1 MGDSDAYS
9 YDSSPDPLAISFNNN
24 KPTRKATPRRPLIS
38 TSPSKQNRRS
48 SVSEFEF
55 SSPTKAMIMNTP
67 RVGSASPWRIKVTV
81 QAEPGSDDENAQSP
95 TVERFTRTQTTT
107 IPLKDPDASS
117 PVKRGRG
124 RPRKSDTG
132 VVSRTK
138 RAGTPIKRAPRS
150 KSRDRSAGAADASG
164 ADVDTDAPPKRKR
177 GRPRKSIQ
185 PPVQD
190 EDVVMTLDHSES
202 HREVTPVSAAKPK
215 TSTSQKSTRFAT
227 PEEPVSDVQT
237 TDHRSRKFLA
247 EYEIPVVD
255 TPPQTKLGN
264 QVRARKG
271 TPHAKQILPITLSSD
286 EESEQDSDVLT
297 PTSGEEESPEEV
309 MSDPFTSVPTP
320 EEPQR
325 SSSQRPDLFEN
336 SSPDPVVPVVH
347 VESYSNEPYEDDDE
361 EPQDVT
367 TFAFDEGTTRMV
379 DDTTV
384 IDSENFSMIS
394 VDSLPSSGGLTSPPK
409 PEDVEGPAPQIGS
422 RLRHEYLPTSN
433 ATSSDT
439 PEISRSLEVPR
450 ASPGL
455 APNGGP
461 SRPAI
466 RRYVTPVI
474 DAAVPSMPPVVE
486 PTQPAQPKTETPRLG
501 RVVTAGVA
509 LQGVL
514 DPTRLTPEPTQKML
528 DEKRD
533 RLDDLFRGFSEG
545 TRRELQ
551 AGLRLG
557 EQLAEAGSKAPS
569 PHPPSSPIKSQ
580 PEPIAAPKSAVFKT
594 HRKVREPR
602 LLTPEDQD
610 FVVTAAPVE
619 VNDVQYPVL
628 SAPTEKS
635 LPSPDRSEDEDE
647 MSWRVD
653 TPPAPTG
660 NTERSRLGNIEGQ
673 SDEPRQSANTTTT
686 TAQASTQARQEDY
699 TDIWQEEASRS
710 SDSIEANVA
719 QAEDLFL
726 PSPAAPAPGK
736 LPRTWR
742 RRNLKHIEEG
752 GSSQPPISARPAPT
766 PEVVDEMDGN
776 EEQANEEDDAGS
788 DASDDTGLFFQSN
801 MPSVFSKRHSRDL
814 KQKKADKLDLTLL
827 MNEGESLAPESSP
840 PILTNKVSAATN
852 TNPFLNTP
860 PRFQGFP
867 SSPHKSSPLRREI
880 RGSDISSEGP
890 SRLFQEES
898 SLPLP
903 QSSPFHTIVDGESKL
918 SIASDQR
925 QLQMEMEGV
934 TDSSICRV
942 RNEAD
947 GYLEA
952 YEPQERSLDE
962 IEEVTEPSRT
972 WLKVSSPPRMKT
984 LSPVRKRVSLF
995 RDTPEKPRTAPRMY
1009 MEVET
1014 VEKRVLNTEKAVE
1027 PASSEQHSAAAAP
1040 SEELSQQRPTGLLT
1054 RMTSTLWSAVSTPA
1068 VPASSASSPPAP
1080 HPILAKLTALPKIE
1094 PWTKTHYKTLDKLY
1108 SVNQKHPALFSPS
1121 ITPATPLSQ
1130 TNAYLLNKF
1139 KANNKQPY
1147 IGAVFSAWGY
1157 EFDMTEELVVLCQ
1170 VFCELMSLDSIAA
1183 YENLKGREIEM
1194 GDCMPGK
1201 AGNAIDAEEVMRRLA
1216 TVILGEEVR
1225 EDEKNGVKIDR
1236 SRGLEVHWP
1245 RRVAKRV

>member
-1 MGDSDAYS
+1 MGDSDAHS

-24 KPTRKATPRRPLIS
+24 KPTRKATPRRPLGS

-150 KSRDRSAGAADASG
+150 KSRDRSAGAVDASA
-164 ADVDTDAPPKRKR
+164 ADVDIDAPPKRKR

-185 PPVQD
+185 PPVQH
-190 EDVVMTLDHSES
+190 EDVVMTLDHSEP
-202 HREVTPVSAAKPK
+202 HREVTPVPAAKPK

-227 PEEPVSDVQT
+227 PEEPISNAQT
-237 TDHRSRKFLA
+237 TGRRKLLD
-247 EYEIPVVD
+247 EHEMPVVD
-255 TPPQTKLGN
+255 TLLQTKLGN
-264 QVRARKG
+264 HLRARKG
-271 TPHAKQILPITLSSD
+271 TPHAKKIVPIALSSD
-286 EESEQDSDVLT
+286 EESEQESDVLT
-297 PTSGEEESPEEV
+297 PTSGEEESPEEA
-309 MSDPFTSVPTP
+309 MSDPFTSIPVPENT
-320 EEPQR
+320 QR
-325 SSSQRPDLFEN
+325 SSSQQPDMFEN
-336 SSPDPVVPVVH
+336 SPLDTVVPVVQ
-347 VESYSNEPYEDDDE
+347 VESYSGEPSENDDE

-367 TFAFDEGTTRMV
+367 IFAFDEGTTRMV

-409 PEDVEGPAPQIGS
+409 PEDVERSAPQIGS
-422 RLRHEYLPTSN
+422 MLRHEYLQPSVAN
-433 ATSSDT
+433 ATGSDAQQ
-439 PEISRSLEVPR
+439 ISPSLEVPR
-450 ASPGL
+450 TSPGL
-455 APNGGP
+455 ALNEGS
-461 SRPAI
+461 SRPTF
-466 RRYVTPVI
+466 RRYVTPII
-474 DAAVPSMPPVVE
+474 DAEVPSMPPVIE
-486 PTQPAQPKTETPRLG
+486 PTQPVQPKTETPRLG

-514 DPTRLTPEPTQKML
+514 DPSRLTPEPTQKML

-557 EQLAEAGSKAPS
+557 EQLAEAGSKAAS
-569 PHPPSSPIKSQ
+569 PHAPTSPIRSQ
-580 PEPIAAPKSAVFKT
+580 PEPVAAPKIAVFKT
-594 HRKVREPR
+594 HRKIREPR

-610 FVVTAAPVE
+610 DIVVTAAPVQVE
-619 VNDVQYPVL
+619 DVEYPQL
-628 SAPTEKS
+628 FAPTEKS
-635 LPSPDRSEDEDE
+635 LPSPERSDDEKE

-660 NTERSRLGNIEGQ
+660 NSERSRLGNVESQ
-673 SDEPRQSANTTTT
+673 NEEPHQNAITPT
-686 TAQASTQARQEDY
+686 TAQMNIQTRQEDY
-699 TDIWQEEASRS
+699 SDIWQEEASRS
-710 SDSIEANVA
+710 SDSIEADVA

-726 PSPAAPAPGK
+726 PSSAGPARGK

-742 RRNLKHIEEG
+742 RRNGNHLQHTDETA
-752 GSSQPPISARPAPT
+752 SSHSTRPEPT
-766 PEVVDEMDGN
+766 PEAPETDGK
-776 EEQANEEDDAGS
+776 EEQVTEEDDAGS
-788 DASDDTGLFFQSN
+788 DASDDTGMFFQSN
-801 MPSVFSKRHSRDL
+801 MPNVFNKRHSRDL
-814 KQKKADKLDLTLL
+814 KQKKAEKLDLTMLL
-827 MNEGESLAPESSP
+827 NEGESLAPESSP
-840 PILTNKVSAATN
+840 PVVANKISPVTN

-860 PRFQGFP
+860 PRFPGYL

-947 GYLEA
+947 GYLDA

-972 WLKVSSPPRMKT
+972 WLMKHSSPPRMKT

-995 RDTPEKPRTAPRMY
+995 RDTPEKPRAAPRMHI
-1009 MEVET
+1009 EVET
-1014 VEKRVLNTEKAVE
+1014 VEKRVLNAEKVFE
-1027 PASSEQHSAAAAP
+1027 PASSGLPTAVAASPEETSQERP
-1040 SEELSQQRPTGLLT
+1040 SGLLT
-1054 RMTSTLWSAVSTPA
+1054 RMTSTLWSAVSKPEVLATP
-1068 VPASSASSPPAP
+1068 ASSPPAP

-1108 SVNQKHPALFSPS
+1108 NVNQKHPALFSPS
-1121 ITPATPLSQ
+1121 ITPATPLSR
-1130 TNAYLLNKF
+1130 TNAHLLNKF
-1139 KANNKQPY
+1139 RSNNKQPY
-1147 IGAVFSAWGY
+1147 VGAVFSAWGY

-1183 YENLKGREIEM
+1183 YEKLKGREIEL

-1201 AGNAIDAEEVMRRLA
+1201 IGDVIEADEVMRRLA

-1236 SRGLEVHWP
+1236 SKGLEVHWP
-1245 RRVAKRV
+1245 QGVAKRV